1 MAAPS
6 PSSFSK
12 VCSAL
17 SRHISD
23 NIIDDGSDVRV
34 VIGKPADAEP
44 AEQDSDHKINLFFYR
59 IDPYQFSPDTASGET
74 LLTKT
79 YCLITPFAVT
89 EDNIS
94 SGENDLRFLGE
105 VMRVL
110 HEKPF
115 VNVAIGE
122 DQFFV
127 QIIQQGLSTDEINQI
142 WSNQRDVTYR
152 PSVAYEVSIT
162 PIIPTE
168 KKVPAPLVGE
178 ISFVSI
184 ADVEESKHREVS
196 ADDGVSFRP
205 IFDKIFVDTRRNLW
219 EQQISFARE
228 KMLFQSI
235 STPLNGFSTELAKY
249 KLVVA
254 GEKGEKVKLTWSKW
268 ATDSGWQDLADTKE
282 IKIDSNTVD
291 YKDST
296 VKEFAINPPSVTEKC
311 QLLLKATRELE
322 NGSAIS
328 SNPLIISVYEDS

>member
-59 IDPYQFSPDTASGET
+59 IDPYQFSPDTVSGET
-74 LLTKT
+74 LLTKS

-89 EDNIS
+89 EDNVS

-122 DQFFV
+122 DKFFV

-162 PIIPTE
+162 PIIPNE
-168 KKVPAPLVGE
+168 KMVPAPLVGE
-178 ISFVSI
+178 VSFVSI
-184 ADVEESKHREVS
+184 SDVEESKFRDVR

-228 KMLFQSI
+228 KMLLQSI
-235 STPLNGFSTELAKY
+235 SVPLNDFSTELAKY
-249 KLVVA
+249 KLVAA
-254 GEKGEKVKLTWSKW
+254 GEKGEKIKLAWSKW
-268 ATDSGWQDLADTKE
+268 TTDSGWQELDNTKE
-282 IKIDSNTVD
+282 IKIDSDTVD
-291 YKDST
+291 YQAGV
-296 VKEFAINPPSVTEKC
+296 VKEFLVGAPAVSEKC
-311 QLLLKATRELE
+311 QLLLKTTRELE
-322 NGSAIS
+322 NGTLIS